1 MTWPTLDQI
10 VREAVIDSL
19 RHAKGNVSDAAKL
32 LGISRATMYRKLK
45 KYGFKSWTERL
56 VGEFDSH

>member
-1 MTWPTLDQI
+1 M
-10 VREAVIDSL
+10 IDSL

-45 KYGFKSWTERL
+45 KYGFKSWTGRL
-56 VGEFDSH
+56 GGEFDSH